1 MKRVLVVD
9 DSAMSR
15 RILKTIMESAGLE
28 VVEAQDGIVALERYF
43 LEKPDVVLLD
53 LVMSGMY
60 GLDVLAKL
68 REMDPE
74 AAVIVATADI
84 QSSTREMA
92 RDAGAFRLVTKP
104 FVADELVDAVKAALE
119 ERTNAADRKAK

>member
-28 VVEAQDGIVALERYF
+28 VVEAPDGIVALERYF

-60 GLDVLAKL
+60 GLDVLARL
-68 REMDPE
+68 RQMDPVARVVVVSADVQTSSHQM
-74 AAVIVATADI
+74 AA
-84 QSSTREMA
+84 E
-92 RDAGAFRLVTKP
+92 AGAAGFLIKP
-104 FVADELVDAVKAALE
+104 LDETEALAIIRKVLDPSHAA
-119 ERTNAADRKAK
+119 

>member
-1 MKRVLVVD
+1 
-9 DSAMSR
+9 
-15 RILKTIMESAGLE
+15 MESAGLE
-28 VVEAQDGIVALERYF
+28 VVEAPDGIVALERYF
-43 LEKPDVVLLD
+43 LEKPDVVMLD

-68 REMDPE
+68 REMDPD

-92 RDAGAFRLVTKP
+92 RDAGAFRVVTKP